1 MVSVH
6 QQLLAE
12 KQDIISM
19 VAMVINEKLKRKM
32 TTWYDPHGNKS
43 NLCQIKIDSAIVHVA
58 VENRKIIFCYL
69 NGVFVL
75 GSLDY

>member
-12 KQDIISM
+12 KQDIISV

-32 TTWYDPHGNKS
+32 DTWYDPHGNKS
-43 NLCQIKIDSAIVHVA
+43 N
-58 VENRKIIFCYL
+58 
-69 NGVFVL
+69 
-75 GSLDY
+75 